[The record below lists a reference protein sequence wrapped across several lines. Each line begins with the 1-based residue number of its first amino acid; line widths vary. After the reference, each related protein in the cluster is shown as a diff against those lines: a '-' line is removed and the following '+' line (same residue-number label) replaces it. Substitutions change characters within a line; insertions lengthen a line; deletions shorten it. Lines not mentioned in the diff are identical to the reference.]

1 MSFKAPFLVLG
12 MLIILSLGSRGFSEE
27 RKLSSVSVKELVLI
41 ADNEEIQS
49 QPNLDPTGLESN
61 FEEGMEEED
70 EVVVSPED
78 LKKAKAF
85 VEEGIKLYQE
95 KQYEQAKENLE
106 QALTIDPTDPELNHY
121 LGLVEYALGN
131 YEASVFA
138 FERVLFI
145 DPKKYPSRLELAKS
159 LLAQGNKAKAK
170 KNFEM
175 VLREKIPLT
184 VRANIGLYLSQI
196 NSEEKHSFSG
206 AFLLGHM
213 FDSNA
218 TQGTGPI
225 ALFPG
230 SDFLSA
236 PTQSSDRIV
245 TGALV
250 MSYLYKLDNPE
261 WMSTTSLALMNSNYD
276 RNNSLSS
283 ELIQG
288 KTGLSYSKDA
298 YQVDASVN
306 WTGIWLDGNVYQF
319 NPGVNVNY
327 SYLFSGQFS
336 MNFVWDY
343 FRRHFFQAP
352 VGAGDNNSLGLI
364 NTQQIALTYISTPQ
378 TVWNLSLGHTFDKS
392 PATNETTQS
401 NNKYEATLSMSHQ
414 FNDKWS
420 LNMSA
425 LKRKSY
431 YNQFDTVETD
441 TKRKDTTLGFKSSV
455 TYMQSSS
462 MMWDFMIN
470 NLDNNSNITRNVYMT
485 QQASLSVTYLF

>member
-336 MNFVWDY
+336 MN
-343 FRRHFFQAP
+343 
-352 VGAGDNNSLGLI
+352 
-364 NTQQIALTYISTPQ
+364 
-378 TVWNLSLGHTFDKS
+378 
-392 PATNETTQS
+392 
-401 NNKYEATLSMSHQ
+401 
-414 FNDKWS
+414 
-420 LNMSA
+420 
-425 LKRKSY
+425 
-431 YNQFDTVETD
+431 
-441 TKRKDTTLGFKSSV
+441 
-455 TYMQSSS
+455 
-462 MMWDFMIN
+462 
-470 NLDNNSNITRNVYMT
+470 
-485 QQASLSVTYLF
+485 